1 MDTKSI
7 FMGFTVPPSIED
19 LQSLAEDIVDGLPD
33 EMSKHTGKLQIA
45 IEEFP
50 DDFIQEQLELETP
63 FDIYGV
69 YQSASPA
76 AKSRIGVKT
85 LRQDTLFLYRRAILD
100 AWCDTGDDLT
110 RLVNQIILREIGN
123 HFGFSEDELDM
134 YEEEQLAARGETL
147 GTG

>member
-19 LQSLAEDIVDGLPD
+19 IQLLAEDIVDGLPE

-45 IEEFP
+45 VEEFP
-50 DDFIQEQLELETP
+50 DDFIQEQLELDTP

-76 AKSRIGVKT
+76 AKNRIGTKAS
-85 LRQDTLFLYRRAILD
+85 RQDTLFLYRRAILD

-134 YEEEQLAARGETL
+134 YEEELLASSGDVPGAG
-147 GTG
+147 